1 MEMMTNPAS
10 HSGRGGNRSSREDR
24 GTSTGRPPRRVT
36 VLDSRSQSPS
46 GRSRGS
52 RDSRE
57 GVTDNSSGRTSRE
70 RGGGREHRGNE
81 RERRD
86 ERDTYGERESEGK
99 SVGWDVPRAYH
110 TPSAPEGY
118 ESLSHGSY
126 VGGFISA
133 HNSTSSS
140 QGRGSNPSIPE
151 GKRTVGGTYVN
162 FSPPLG
168 PDFNNSRIQRI
179 VKGGNNNSQA
189 GIPLRTK
196 SQVRHCRSSPHT
208 ALKIFFLIR
217 SLVTFLLCSQ
227 LISPLPL
234 CPLPPPPRIN
244 P

>member
-10 HSGRGGNRSSREDR
+10 HSGRGGNRSREDR

-57 GVTDNSSGRTSRE
+57 GIMDNNSGRSSRE

-81 RERRD
+81 RDRRD

-99 SVGWDVPRAYH
+99 SVGWDVPRAH
-110 TPSAPEGY
+110 RSPSAPEPINPY
-118 ESLSHGSY
+118 ESLAHGSY
-126 VGGFISA
+126 AGGFISA

-140 QGRGSNPSIPE
+140 QGRVSNASIPE
-151 GKRTVGGTYVN
+151 GKRPVSGAYVN

-196 SQVRHCRSSPHT
+196 SQV
-208 ALKIFFLIR
+208 
-217 SLVTFLLCSQ
+217 
-227 LISPLPL
+227 
-234 CPLPPPPRIN
+234 
-244 P
+244 

>member
-10 HSGRGGNRSSREDR
+10 HSGRSANRSREDR

-36 VLDSRSQSPS
+36 VMDSRSQSPS

-57 GVTDNSSGRTSRE
+57 GVADTHSGRSSRE
-70 RGGGREHRGNE
+70 RGGGRDRRGNDS
-81 RERRD
+81 ERRD
-86 ERDTYGERESEGK
+86 DRDSYGDRESEGK
-99 SVGWDVPRAYH
+99 SVGWDTTRAVH
-110 TPSAPEGY
+110 TPSPS
-118 ESLSHGSY
+118 ESTSGSFDPLAHGSY
-126 VGGFISA
+126 SGGFISA

-140 QGRGSNPSIPE
+140 QSRSSNPSASE
-151 GKRTVGGTYVN
+151 GKRTVASTYVN

-196 SQVRHCRSSPHT
+196 SQVSPHHQT
-208 ALKIFFLIR
+208 SCALYFF
-217 SLVTFLLCSQ
+217 
-227 LISPLPL
+227 
-234 CPLPPPPRIN
+234 
-244 P
+244 

>member
-1 MEMMTNPAS
+1 MIIEKLVEGGSEFYQYEEDHHMEMMTNPAS
-10 HSGRGGNRSSREDR
+10 HSGRGGNRSREDR

-36 VLDSRSQSPS
+36 VMDSRSQSPS

-57 GVTDNSSGRTSRE
+57 GITDNHSGRSSRE
-70 RGGGREHRGNE
+70 RGGGREHRGND
-81 RERRD
+81 RDRRD
-86 ERDTYGERESEGK
+86 DRDSYGEGESEGK
-99 SVGWDVPRAYH
+99 SVGWDVTRALH
-110 TPSAPEGY
+110 TPSAPDPIY
-118 ESLSHGSY
+118 ESHAHGSY

-140 QGRGSNPSIPE
+140 QGRVSNPSIPE

-196 SQVRHCRSSPHT
+196 SQVGILGHYRT
-208 ALKIFFLIR
+208 
-217 SLVTFLLCSQ
+217 
-227 LISPLPL
+227 
-234 CPLPPPPRIN
+234 
-244 P
+244 